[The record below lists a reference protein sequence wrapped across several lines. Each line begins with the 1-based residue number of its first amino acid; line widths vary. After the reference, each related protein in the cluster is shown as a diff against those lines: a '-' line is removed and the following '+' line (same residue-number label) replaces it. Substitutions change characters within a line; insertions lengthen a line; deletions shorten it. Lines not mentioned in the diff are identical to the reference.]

1 MATVGDL
8 VDRAGLRSL
17 TPGAVEKARDNS
29 VSTFCEIDSASGID
43 FEAGCVVYVPAGTW
57 PSLSA
62 PESLLA
68 QMRSRGGVGVVVDN
82 DDFDLPPEFV
92 TECVR
97 QSMPVFLLPKDML
110 FGQLSATLTSQ
121 PAGVPKQD
129 SHSEAVQDLLDEFV
143 GKSGV
148 TVWVVMQG
156 CVITGS
162 IVPAADFP
170 IKILSRK
177 PTSLVGAPSDAA
189 GLHLMLPRSGHALV
203 LVNPNRVQ
211 WETRRVGKLA
221 GQIDARLHALEVTR
235 AARAQSENAL
245 IRELVQ
251 ANVASAALDPW
262 ARSLGLEPGIRIR
275 AVSVVVPEAT
285 EGRIDTVVAGLQDLA
300 LQGAAASVSG
310 SYEGNAYALVTMRGA
325 VESIDSSEGFDR
337 QLDMLA
343 TLFALRHEGA
353 LSIGTSSCV
362 LRSSDD
368 LVRGLISA
376 RQMADRHARSSG
388 PDSPSVPLPAPMAA
402 TLLASDPR
410 LVSVLDNALL
420 KPVVDY
426 DEGKGSQYL
435 ETLRTFLALDG
446 QWSATAAELGIHINT
461 LRYRLNRIERLTGRG
476 VHSTADRADFYIALA
491 LRESSRYGEWDT
503 SRPPGFGEPG

>member
-8 VDRAGLRSL
+8 VDRVGLRSL
-17 TPGAVEKARDNS
+17 TPGAVEKARDHS
-29 VSTFCEIDSASGID
+29 VSTFYEIDSASGTD
-43 FEAGCVVYVPAGTW
+43 FGLGAVVYVPAGTW

-62 PESLLA
+62 PESIPA
-68 QMRSRGGVGVVVDN
+68 QLRSGGGVGVVVDN

-97 QSMPVFLLPKDML
+97 QSMPVFLLPKDMH
-110 FGQLSATLTSQ
+110 FVQLRETLAPQ
-121 PAGVPKQD
+121 PAVVPNQD
-129 SHSEAVQDLLDEFV
+129 SNSEAVQALIDEFV
-143 GKSGV
+143 GKSEV
-148 TVWVVMQG
+148 AVWVAMQG

-162 IVPAADFP
+162 IVPGVDFP
-170 IKILSRK
+170 IKILSRN
-177 PTSLVGAPSDAA
+177 PTSLEGMPSDAA
-189 GLHLMLPRSGHALV
+189 GIHLQLPRSGHAVV
-203 LVNPNRVQ
+203 LANPNRAQ
-211 WETRRVGKLA
+211 WDVRRVAMLA
-221 GQIDARLHALEVTR
+221 GQVDARLHALEVTR
-235 AARAQSENAL
+235 VARAQSENAL

-275 AVSVVVPEAT
+275 AVSVIASESMPD
-285 EGRIDTVVAGLQDLA
+285 RIDAVVAGLQDLA
-300 LQGAAASVSG
+300 LHSGGASVSG
-310 SYEGNAYALVTMRGA
+310 SYEGNAYALVTMSSS
-325 VESIDSSEGFDR
+325 VESVDGSEGFDR
-337 QLDMLA
+337 QLDVLA
-343 TLFALRHEGA
+343 ALFVERHDCP
-353 LSIGTSSCV
+353 LFIGTSSCV

-376 RQMADRHARSSG
+376 RQMADRHARSSK
-388 PDSPSVPLPAPMAA
+388 PESPSVPLPAPVAA
-402 TLLASDPR
+402 TLLATDPR
-410 LVSVLDNALL
+410 LASVLDRTLL

-426 DEGKGSQYL
+426 DERKGSQYL
-435 ETLRTFLALDG
+435 ATLRTFLALDG

-491 LRESSRYGEWDT
+491 LRESSRRAEWEA